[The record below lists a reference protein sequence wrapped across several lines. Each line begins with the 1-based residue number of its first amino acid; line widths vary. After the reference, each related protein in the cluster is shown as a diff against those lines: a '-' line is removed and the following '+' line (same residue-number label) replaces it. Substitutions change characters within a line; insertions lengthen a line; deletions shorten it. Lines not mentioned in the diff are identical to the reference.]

1 LGRKD
6 AIRNADDVSEEL
18 EEIVQHLGSI
28 VQSAKLTAQKG
39 GLLKFYLD
47 LPHIVDLGHYRVLK
61 HALKKFATIEDVA
74 SLLDTYSEYFDRS
87 LDDKIEAPIPEVVD
101 FGSAVKTTT
110 DCDFGIEIETFMF
123 WEMLN

>member
-1 LGRKD
+1 MGCS
-6 AIRNADDVSEEL
+6 N
-18 EEIVQHLGSI
+18 
-28 VQSAKLTAQKG
+28 
-39 GLLKFYLD
+39 FYLD

-101 FGSAVKTTT
+101 FGSAVKTII
-110 DCDFGIEIETFMF
+110 DCDFRIETETFMF
-123 WEMLN
+123 WKMLD